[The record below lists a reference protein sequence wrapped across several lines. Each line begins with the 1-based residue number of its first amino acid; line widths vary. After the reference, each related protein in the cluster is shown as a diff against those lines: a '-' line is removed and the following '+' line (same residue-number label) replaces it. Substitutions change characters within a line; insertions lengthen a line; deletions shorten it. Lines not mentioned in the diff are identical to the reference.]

1 MSANSELRALERI
14 SKMSK
19 DELTEIIKVTRRNAA
34 KALLASKPKF
44 VEFTT
49 RGKSK
54 RIAVHISMTNHYYI
68 KDPENNNCVLGT
80 RSRTALASEIA
91 EGTGDFFSLK

>member
-1 MSANSELRALERI
+1 MSANSELRALERL

-19 DELTEIIKVTRRNAA
+19 DELAEHIKVVRRNSA
-34 KALLASKPKF
+34 KTLLASKPKF

-54 RIAVHISMTNHYYI
+54 RVAVHIAMTNHYYLR
-68 KDPENNNCVLGT
+68 DPENNNCVLGT

-91 EGTGDFFSLK
+91 EGVGDFFALK

>member
-1 MSANSELRALERI
+1 MSANSELRALELI

-19 DELTEIIKVTRRNAA
+19 DELAELLKVTRRNSA

-54 RIAVHISMTNHYYI
+54 RIAVHISMTNHYYL

-80 RSRTALASEIA
+80 RSRAALVSEIA
-91 EGTGDFFSLK
+91 EGGGDFFALK